1 LAHQPKN
8 EEKIMA
14 NVPIS
19 KEEILSVVPVM
30 ALLTVAC
37 KANGIARTTAWKLAK
52 LGLLDTVSIG
62 RRRYVLL
69 SSFEKLPERLA
80 ALKGSKA

>member
-1 LAHQPKN
+1 
-8 EEKIMA
+8 MA
-14 NVPIS
+14 MNKLIS
-19 KEEILSVVPVM
+19 KEEMQSVVPVM

-37 KANGIARTTAWKLAK
+37 KANGIARTTAWKLARLK
-52 LGLLDTVSIG
+52 LLDTVSIG

-80 ALKGSKA
+80 ALKEGKI